1 MTGRGLV
8 VGMLVVGLV
17 MAGGVL
23 GLPARAGA
31 AAAPCVSGATLDTY
45 IALGAVGCTVD
56 DKTFFGFNYL
66 NAGLGPQ
73 AADVAV
79 GVDNTPFDPGLIFG
93 ASWQASPANPN
104 PDFRIAFQVKVNPG
118 GGAIDDATLAGL
130 TGTTGSGSGAINE
143 NLCEGGTFAAPFS
156 PLGCTGHADVLT
168 ISNPPPVFKDTI
180 TFSPV
185 MMVDVLK
192 DIGLNSN
199 GGSSSISEVSQ
210 NFSEVVP
217 EPGTLTLLGT
227 GLVLAGG
234 AVRRRLRQGK
244 VPA

>member
-1 MTGRGLV
+1 MKGRGLV
-8 VGMLVVGLV
+8 VGILVVGLV
-17 MAGGVL
+17 LAGGVL
-23 GLPARAGA
+23 GLPAPAGA
-31 AAAPCVSGATLDTY
+31 IEACVSGATLDTY
-45 IALGAVGCTVD
+45 IALGSVGCTVD
-56 DKTFFGFNYL
+56 DKTFFNFGYL
-66 NAGLGPQ
+66 NAGLGPKVT
-73 AADVAV
+73 DVAV
-79 GVDNTPFDPGLIFG
+79 GVDDTPFDPGLIFG

-104 PDFRIAFQVKVNPG
+104 PDFRIAFTVKVNPG

-130 TGTTGSGSGAINE
+130 TGTTGTGSGAINE
-143 NLCEGGTFAAPFS
+143 NLCLGGTFALQFS
-156 PLGCTGHADVLT
+156 PIGCSGTPRVLT
-168 ISNPPPVFKDTI
+168 ISNPPPEFKDTV
-180 TFSPV
+180 TFDPV
-185 MMVDVLK
+185 LLVDVLK

-217 EPGTLTLLGT
+217 EPGSLPLLGT

>member
-1 MTGRGLV
+1 
-8 VGMLVVGLV
+8 
-17 MAGGVL
+17 
-23 GLPARAGA
+23 
-31 AAAPCVSGATLDTY
+31 
-45 IALGAVGCTVD
+45 
-56 DKTFFGFNYL
+56 
-66 NAGLGPQ
+66 
-73 AADVAV
+73 
-79 GVDNTPFDPGLIFG
+79 
-93 ASWQASPANPN
+93 
-104 PDFRIAFQVKVNPG
+104 
-118 GGAIDDATLAGL
+118 
-130 TGTTGSGSGAINE
+130 
-143 NLCEGGTFAAPFS
+143 
-156 PLGCTGHADVLT
+156 
-168 ISNPPPVFKDTI
+168 VFKDTI